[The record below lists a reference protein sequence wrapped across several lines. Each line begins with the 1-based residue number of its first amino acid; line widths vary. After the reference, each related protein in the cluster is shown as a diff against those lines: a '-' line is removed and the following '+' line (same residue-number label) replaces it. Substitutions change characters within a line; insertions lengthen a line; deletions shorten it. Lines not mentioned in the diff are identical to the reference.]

1 MSLPFSLTPAAL
13 FAIFWLPSVAQ
24 SRIQSLERAL
34 PSMLDSTATPGLTI
48 ALIENGK
55 VAWSKGFGV
64 KNKDTKDAVTANTI
78 FRGASLGKPLFAHA
92 VLLLSSQGKIALDS
106 ALVEYVPKFY
116 LEKEFLKGPLSDERI
131 NLITARM
138 ALNHTSGLPNWRA
151 DGKPLTTL
159 FLPGSRYSYSG
170 EGYYLL
176 QKVIEH
182 LVKQPIEL
190 FMKQMVFDPL
200 EMKNTGYTYQLA
212 DSVRYT
218 RSYDMTGKPVVDE
231 PEAANV
237 AYTLRTTAEDYARFV
252 VETMMKPDL
261 DKSMTMSLVSSPV
274 TTDICQPGQVS
285 WGTGFAIQHTAT
297 GDMFCQWAKSPAASG
312 YVIGSPGQGRAVV
325 YFVNIA
331 NQGLRIAERI
341 VKIGLDYN
349 DPLFRCFGVRPYNAG
364 Q

>member
-1 MSLPFSLTPAAL
+1 MSFPFSLTPAVL

-24 SRIQSLERAL
+24 SRIELLQSAL
-34 PSMLDSTATPGLTI
+34 PSMLDSTATPGLSI

-64 KNKDTKDAVTANTI
+64 KNKDTKEVVSASTI
-78 FRGASLGKPLFAHA
+78 FRGASLGKPLFAYA
-92 VLLLSSQGKIALDS
+92 VLQLSSQGKIALDS
-106 ALVEYVPKFY
+106 PLVEYVPKTY
-116 LEKEFLKGPLSDERI
+116 LENQFLMGPQADERI
-131 NLITARM
+131 SLITARM
-138 ALNHTSGLPNWRA
+138 VLNHTSGLPNWRA
-151 DGKPLTTL
+151 EGKPLTTL

-176 QKVIEH
+176 QKVVEY

-200 EMKNTGYTYQLA
+200 GMKNTSYAYQA
-212 DSVRYT
+212 TDTIRYA

-231 PEAANV
+231 PEAPNV
-237 AYTLRTTAEDYARFV
+237 AHTLRTTAEDYARFI
-252 VETMMKPDL
+252 VETMMEPDL
-261 DKSMTMSLVSSPV
+261 GKRMTMSLVSSPV
-274 TTDICQPGQVS
+274 KTDICQPGQVS

-297 GDMFCQWAKSPAASG
+297 GDLFCQWAKSPAASG
-312 YVIGSPGQGRAVV
+312 YVIGSSSQRIAVV

-341 VKIGLDYN
+341 VKLGLGYD